1 MKFYTNYNRREVKG
15 SVNSGKKL
23 VKTAGYIPF
32 EEQLIR
38 MQQAGDRLAAYREKQ
53 YMYKDDSLA
62 ERDTSMPLDIYQDK
76 LDALQISKDFVDD
89 IVSKASAANEQ
100 KRAKDEGGATSG
112 ATTEDAASE
121 VGEAAAESQ
130 QKADVNAEL
139 NS

>member
-32 EEQLIR
+32 EEQLLR
-38 MQQAGDRLAAYREKQ
+38 MQQAGERLATYREKQ
-53 YMYKDDSLA
+53 YMYKDNSLA

-76 LDALQISKDFVDD
+76 LDALQIRKDFVED

-100 KRAKDEGGATSG
+100 KRAKDDGGATLG
-112 ATTEDAASE
+112 ATTEDAASNSDG
-121 VGEAAAESQ
+121 VAAEVQ
-130 QKADVNAEL
+130 QKSAVHAEL